1 MTRLCHDGDESV
13 RATLLR
19 VNVCAV
25 YSLAQRAGAAFDC
38 ISAAA
43 NGAHHHYKQETPC
56 PTLPTEFDQLV
67 ITSNGVPPFGKLDA
81 TTKLQTVT
89 IGGSASA
96 AFQPTTKFVRLVA
109 DATCIL
115 SYTPPGGEAVEVAFL
130 GSDLKGECFGVDPF
144 GTISAATAS

>member
-1 MTRLCHDGDESV
+1 MFAPFIASHSA
-13 RATLLR
+13 RAQHLI
-19 VNVCAV
+19 A
-25 YSLAQRAGAAFDC
+25 
-38 ISAAA
+38 SAPLQMALITTT
-43 NGAHHHYKQETPC
+43 NRKPHVQPY
-56 PTLPTEFDQLV
+56 LTEFDQLV

-109 DATCIL
+109 DATCIV